1 MKRLKLLLIIFL
13 SFICMNNVYADSNDN
28 IEYSSHVS
36 FIGWQ
41 DYVKG
46 NQTTGTTGESK
57 RLEAIKI
64 NLKNVE
70 GSIMYKVHVQD
81 IGWMDYVKN
90 NELSGTTGQSK
101 RLEAIQIKLTGRASE
116 LYDIYYRTHV
126 QDIGWMPWV
135 KNDEMSG
142 TSGQSKR
149 MEAMEI
155 KLVEKPQSQ
164 NIDNTISLNYKSYIK
179 DIGWQNTVG
188 DNEISGTVGESKSIE
203 QINISIQNKTNYKG
217 SILYSVYTSNSWQD
231 YKTSDENIGI
241 NGKNIEALK
250 IKLTDDLEK
259 NYDIYY
265 RTHVSNVG
273 WLSWT
278 KNDGISGTIGYFEN
292 IEAIQITLVRKGDS
306 TPEVENDSYRESK
319 NTISYSSHVSN
330 VGWMNYVNDG
340 ETSGTTGQSRAI
352 EALKIK
358 LDSSINSSIVYKTYV
373 RNVGWQDYKGNDEIT
388 GTTGETKSIEAIQI
402 KLEGKLSEYYDI
414 YYRTHVSNIGWMPW
428 AKNDGKAGSVGNN
441 TNIEAIEIK
450 LVLKTDNN
458 KPSTEGNAYVTGH
471 WDGNSYIDVF
481 GRKVTGFRFI
491 DGIKYYFNNE
501 GTMIGKNV
509 KKVIDVSSWQNRI
522 DWNTVK
528 AKGEIDAAILRVG
541 WGMSYYD
548 PAGTDSY
555 FDYNVKECQRL
566 GIPYNIY
573 IYGYAKIEDAGK
585 REAQFVIDKMKQYNI
600 PKDTFVWYDAE
611 ESVIPLSTYDIV
623 IPAFINHMHSNG
635 YNNVGVYGSLNNF
648 VTSYGNLNSP
658 TIRSYPL
665 WVAQYYK
672 KIQYPDKYEGWQ
684 YTSDGSIEGINGRV
698 DVSMFY

>member
-28 IEYSSHVS
+28 IEYSSHIQD
-36 FIGWQ
+36 IGWVN
-41 DYVKG
+41 YVKG
-46 NQTTGTTGESK
+46 SQTTGTTGQSK

-70 GSIMYKVHVQD
+70 GSVMYKVHVQD
-81 IGWMDYVKN
+81 IGWMDYVKDN
-90 NELSGTTGQSK
+90 SLSGTTGQSK
-101 RLEAIQIKLTGRASE
+101 RLEAIQIKLTGKASE

-135 KNDEMSG
+135 KNDEISG

-155 KLVEKPQSQ
+155 KLVEKEKPEEK
-164 NIDNTISLNYKSYIK
+164 ISINYKSYVK
-179 DIGWQNTVG
+179 DIGWQKNVG
-188 DNEISGTVGESKSIE
+188 DNEISGTVGESRPIE
-203 QINISIQNKTNYKG
+203 QLNIKLQNNVNYNG
-217 SILYSVYTSNSWQD
+217 NILYSVYTSNEWQD
-231 YKTSDENIGI
+231 YKSSGEDAGI
-241 NGKNIEALK
+241 TGKNIEAIK

-259 NYDIYY
+259 KYDIYY
-265 RTHVSNVG
+265 RTHIAHIG

-278 KNDGISGTIGYFEN
+278 KNDGISGTVGYFEN
-292 IEAIQITLVRKGDS
+292 VEAIQLTLIKKGDNI
-306 TPEVENDSYRESK
+306 PNCDG
-319 NTISYSSHVSN
+319 ISYYEAKNLLKYSAHVSTI
-330 VGWMNYVNDG
+330 GWMDYVDDGQLSGTTGQSKAMEAIKLKLDNASDSSIIYNTYVKDRGWQGNRKND
-340 ETSGTTGQSRAI
+340 EISGTTGQSR
-352 EALKIK
+352 
-358 LDSSINSSIVYKTYV
+358 
-373 RNVGWQDYKGNDEIT
+373 
-388 GTTGETKSIEAIQI
+388 SIEAIQI
-402 KLEGKLSEYYDI
+402 KLEGKFSEYYDI
-414 YYRTHVSNIGWMPW
+414 YYRTHISNIGWLSW
-428 AKNDGKAGSVGNN
+428 AKNGEISGSISNN
-441 TNIEAIEIK
+441 TNIEAIEIQM
-450 LVLKTDNN
+450 VLKNYPK
-458 KPSTEGNAYVTGH
+458 KPSTEGNSYVIGH
-471 WDGNSYIDVF
+471 WEGNSYIDYF
-481 GRKVTGFRFI
+481 GNKATGFRFI
-491 DGIKYYFNNE
+491 DGIRYYFNNE

-509 KKVIDVSSWQNRI
+509 KKVIDVSSWQGRI
-522 DWNTVK
+522 DWNTIKSTGDV
-528 AKGEIDAAILRVG
+528 DAAILRVG

-566 GIPYNIY
+566 GIPYSLY

-585 REAQFVIDKMKQYNI
+585 REAQFVIDKMRQYNI
-600 PKDTFVWYDAE
+600 PSDTFVWYDAE
-611 ESVIPLSTYDIV
+611 INSIPLSTYEVV
-623 IPAFINHMHSNG
+623 IPAFINHMHANG

-648 VTSYGNLNSP
+648 IAAGGNLNSQ